1 LPEASLA
8 KGGRETAESR
18 FSTERRE
25 AGDAPLTFLAVE
37 TDLEE
42 DERRADEGTTTS
54 TTDEVSVG
62 ESKQTER
69 VSEKRRLE

>member
-25 AGDAPLTFLAVE
+25 AGDAPLTFLVVE
-37 TDLEE
+37 TDLE

-54 TTDEVSVG
+54 TTDEVPVG
-62 ESKQTER
+62 ESTQTER
-69 VSEKRRLE
+69 VSERRRLE